1 MRLALFLILAVL
13 AAGYA
18 YWVYM
23 RVELAVRAGRRLAAL
38 RAASLLLIL
47 LLLFDPRLP
56 GGLAVGS
63 SSRWVLLDVS
73 LSMAEAWPDAW
84 ARAAELE
91 GDGWTVVGFG
101 DGLVGMDT
109 SGDTREPLAL
119 RTLLSE
125 ALERAAEAGV
135 GEVAVLSDLRFED
148 PVQVRAAIA
157 SLPMDVSFEA
167 MGTASVNAGVGNLH
181 VPDALRPSEVRV
193 ATMDVYGSGA
203 DSVDLEVREEG
214 RWVAALRLALP
225 APGFR
230 QPVEIELPP
239 PGGEGRL
246 RYTASV
252 TIPGDGFSSDDTA
265 VDYATVGHE
274 EGALVLLS
282 LRPDWEVRYLLPVLQ
297 QVTGLSARGYL
308 RVGPDRF
315 ASMGRAVDRT
325 TTLDSAAVRAAVG
338 DAAFLVIH
346 GVEGGVD
353 PWARALVQR
362 AGGRTLFFPV
372 DARGADLIGVST
384 AASRDGEWYA
394 AQDLPASPLA
404 GELAGVRLQG
414 LPPLTGV
421 LPLGGGVDGE
431 VPLRLQLAGMGNG
444 EAALLLRRTRRGR
457 QAVALASGFW
467 RWAARAGEGRGAYR
481 SLWSGVAGWLL
492 AEDGAGP
499 SQEPRPTK
507 WVYERG
513 EGAAFRLP
521 GDSTVSLRVQ
531 IDRDGVVVLDSTFS
545 AGGTA
550 DIGTLEPGLYAYQV
564 LDGAGG
570 VVSAGRFDVATR
582 TDEMLPAR
590 FVAEEGEGTPGTRG
604 VTESRGRPLRTM
616 WWPYLLII
624 ALLCMEWVARRRAGL
639 R

>member
-1 MRLALFLILAVL
+1 MRLALFLILAAL

-23 RVELAVRAGRRLAAL
+23 RVELAVRVGRRLAAL
-38 RAASLLLIL
+38 RAASLVLIL

-56 GGLAVGS
+56 GGMAAGPS
-63 SSRWVLLDVS
+63 GRWVLLDAS
-73 LSMAEAWPDAW
+73 LSMAEAWPDAS
-84 ARAAELE
+84 ARAAALQ

-101 DGLVGMDT
+101 DGLVGMGSAREMT
-109 SGDTREPLAL
+109 EPLAL

-135 GEVAVLSDLRFED
+135 GRVAVLSDLRFED
-148 PVQVRAAIA
+148 PVQLRAALA
-157 SLPMDVSFEA
+157 ALPLDVSFEA
-167 MGTASVNAGVGNLH
+167 MGAVSVNAGVGNLQ
-181 VPDALRPSEVRV
+181 VPDAPRPSESRV
-193 ATMDVYGSGA
+193 ATLDVYGSGA

-214 RWVAALRLALP
+214 RLVAALRLALP

-230 QPVEIELPP
+230 QPVEVDLPP
-239 PGGEGRL
+239 PDGEGRL

-252 TIPGDGFSSDDTA
+252 TVSGDGFASDDTA

-282 LRPDWEVRYLLPVLQ
+282 LRPDWEARYLLPVLE

-325 TTLDSAAVRAAVG
+325 TTLDSAAVRAAVD

-346 GVEGGVD
+346 GLEGDVD
-353 PWARALVQR
+353 AWARSLVQR
-362 AGGRTLFFPV
+362 AGGRTLLFPV
-372 DARGADLIGVST
+372 DARGADLMGVST
-384 AASRDGEWYA
+384 AASREGEWYA

-404 GELAGVRLQG
+404 GDLAGVRFQG
-414 LPPLTGV
+414 LPPLTGL
-421 LPLGGGVDGE
+421 LPLGRDIAGE
-431 VPLRLQLAGMGNG
+431 VPIRLQLAGTGSG
-444 EAALLLRRTRRGR
+444 EAALLLRRTRGGR

-481 SLWSGVAGWLL
+481 RLWSGVAGWLL
-492 AEDGAGP
+492 AEEGAGP

-513 EGAAFRLP
+513 EAAAFRLP
-521 GDSTVSLRVQ
+521 GDSTSSLHVQ
-531 IDRDGVVVLDSTFS
+531 IDRDGEVVVDSTFS
-545 AGGTA
+545 AGGPA
-550 DIGTLEPGLYAYQV
+550 DIGTLQPGLYTYEV
-564 LDGAGG
+564 LDDAG
-570 VVSAGRFDVATR
+570 VVVSSGRFDVATR

-590 FVAEEGEGTPGTRG
+590 FVAEEGEGTPGIHG

-624 ALLCMEWVARRRAGL
+624 ALLCIEWVARRRAGL